1 TYTTPAAVDLS
12 GLNQTFIPNGCN
24 GYFVTPG
31 VSPTFFTGFTNNL
44 SLIDDSTS
52 NVTLPFAFPHAGGT
66 VSNVWVSSN
75 GFLTLGGTDPGSGCC
90 TGDVTAFLAGSPRIA
105 GFWEDLNP
113 AAGGAVYAD
122 LDAST
127 GEFCITW
134 NAVNEFGQANTETFQ
149 IALSPT
155 GQFTI
160 RWVTLAV
167 SGGNWI
173 SGYTSGGGASNPGVS
188 DLSTLNGVNLGCRNV
203 PLSLDFA
210 LGTRPT
216 IGQSFGMT
224 ANGIQSLPN
233 GIFCI
238 LLISTEIPGG
248 VPLDGLG
255 LTGCTAYVNLPEIV
269 SFFNLTIGA
278 PSTVFST
285 AIPNDNAFLGLSL
298 MTQAISDDLTAN
310 AFGYR
315 VSNGV
320 RWNIGGL

>member
-1 TYTTPAAVDLS
+1 MLARPIVPCIAA
-12 GLNQTFIPNGCN
+12 TC
-24 GYFVTPG
+24 
-31 VSPTFFTGFTNNL
+31 
-44 SLIDDSTS
+44 
-52 NVTLPFAFPHAGGT
+52 
-66 VSNVWVSSN
+66 
-75 GFLTLGGTDPGSGCC
+75 
-90 TGDVTAFLAGSPRIA
+90 LA
-105 GFWEDLNP
+105 L
-113 AAGGAVYAD
+113 
-122 LDAST
+122 
-127 GEFCITW
+127 
-134 NAVNEFGQANTETFQ
+134 
-149 IALSPT
+149 ALS
-155 GQFTI
+155 
-160 RWVTLAV
+160 AC
-167 SGGNWI
+167 GN
-173 SGYTSGGGASNPGVS
+173 GEAPPPVAPKVLVQPAGASNPGVS

-203 PLSLDFA
+203 PLSLGFG

-233 GIFCI
+233 GVFCI

-255 LTGCTAYVNLPEIV
+255 LTGCTAYVNLPEIA

-278 PSTVFST
+278 PSTAFSV
-285 AIPNDNAFLGLSL
+285 AIPNNNVFLGLSL